1 MIRVAINGCGRI
13 GRIAFREMITSRVFD
28 VVAINDL
35 STPEEIAHLIKYDTI
50 HRSFHKNEIGFD
62 ENNIIISGKKKIRV
76 FNEMDPINLPWQEL
90 NIDLVLECTGKFTD
104 YEGAY
109 KHITSGAKKVL
120 ISAPGKGDMKTIVNG
135 VNNDKLDGTEKIV
148 SASSCTTN
156 CLAPLLKIIND
167 NFIIKKGFMTT
178 VHSLTNDQVTLD
190 IAHKKGIYSRRG
202 RSAFQN
208 IIPTSTGAAS
218 SIGKVIPDLNG
229 KMDGISYRVPT
240 TDGSLIDVTLE
251 LSKKTSVDEIN
262 NIIKDNASDAID
274 ITKDPIVSSDII
286 GVNLGCLV
294 DANLTNIITSNEEQ
308 LVKLVAWY
316 DNEYGYTCQM
326 LKVAKDM
333 FK

>member
-76 FNEMDPINLPWQEL
+76 FKEMDPINLPWQEL

-104 YEGAY
+104 YEGAF

-120 ISAPGKGDMKTIVNG
+120 ISAPGKGDIKTIVNG

-156 CLAPLLKIIND
+156 CLAPMLKIIND